1 MLHKHLL
8 ILQKKRK
15 NRELEEKMKAEAE
28 LKNEERR
35 QQRKL
40 MNEIMNNSGLLN
52 NSEKNVF
59 RQRFNSGDSFN
70 RIRVNINK
78 RVKKLKDEG
87 IRKEKERLKKLKENE
102 ENQRKKE
109 TVQRLR
115 NGYNANNI
123 VAKKIINRF
132 EKGGMFAPKTEQN
145 TINRITRAKQKV
157 SNKQEKKKKDV
168 C

>member
-1 MLHKHLL
+1 
-8 ILQKKRK
+8 
-15 NRELEEKMKAEAE
+15 
-28 LKNEERR
+28 
-35 QQRKL
+35 

-87 IRKEKERLKKLKENE
+87 IRKEKERLKKLKANE
-102 ENQRKKE
+102 EKRMKNE
-109 TVQRLR
+109 SIQRLR
-115 NGYNANNI
+115 NSYNANNT
-123 VAKKIINRF
+123 VAKNIINRF

-145 TINRITRAKQKV
+145 TINRITKAKKKI
-157 SNKQEKKKKDV
+157 SNKEEKNDASEEAKKQRKINANALREKLSKQCCSQEDHKYI
-168 C
+168 